1 MRLPFSES
9 RRLPNTPLIT
19 HPNFDIQ
26 PFMKVRLK
34 DIAHESGYSI
44 STVSRVLSGSDRIS
58 EPVVQQVIDCARR
71 LGYPMQNTPHLDGNG
86 NGSHIAFV
94 TDFHEGEFY
103 ASLYAGYCRAS
114 DELGIQLSLVSVQ
127 DRSDRI
133 AEAIMDL
140 QSQRAQGVAL
150 FVPSL
155 ENEQYREISDRL
167 RKSKRSLPIVSNALV
182 QTPVLPTVTF
192 DGYSGGHLV
201 GYHFAQKG
209 YRTAGILKGPSG
221 KAEAS
226 FRTSGFRDACEQKGL
241 RITWESTGDFMFD
254 SAYASFQEFLQA
266 PERPEAVFVSN
277 DLMGIGFF
285 EAAREH
291 GFSIPSDLAIASY
304 DDLPMCRQVRPGI
317 TSVGTDFHALGAH
330 TLRTLREMVA
340 GRQGENKILS
350 FIPVRLVVR
359 GSS

>member
-1 MRLPFSES
+1 
-9 RRLPNTPLIT
+9 
-19 HPNFDIQ
+19 
-26 PFMKVRLK
+26 MKVRLK
-34 DIAHESGYSI
+34 DIALESGYSI

-58 EPVVQQVIDCARR
+58 EPVVQQVIECARR
-71 LGYPMQNTPHLDGNG
+71 LGYPMHNTPHLDGNG
-86 NGSHIAFV
+86 HGSHIAFV

-103 ASLYAGYCRAS
+103 ASLFAGYCRAS
-114 DELGIQLSLVSVQ
+114 EEMGISLSLVSVKDQ
-127 DRSDRI
+127 SDRI
-133 AEAIMDL
+133 VEAILDL
-140 QSQRAQGVAL
+140 QSQRVQGIAL

-155 ENEQYREISDRL
+155 ENEDYRQIAERL
-167 RKSKRSLPIVSNALV
+167 IKSKRSLPIVSNALI
-182 QTPVLPTVTF
+182 QTPVMPTVTF

-201 GYHFAQKG
+201 GYHFAQRG
-209 YRTAGILKGPSG
+209 YRTVGILKGPLG

-226 FRTSGFRDACEQKGL
+226 FRASGFRDACEQKGI

-254 SAYASFQEFLQA
+254 SAYDAFKEFLQA
-266 PERPEAVFVSN
+266 PERPQAVFVSN

-291 GFSIPSDLAIASY
+291 GFTIPSDLAIASY

-330 TLRTLREMVA
+330 TLRTLRELAA
-340 GRQGENKILS
+340 GRQAENKVLS

-359 GSS
+359 GST